1 MNSIHRMLLTRLAV
15 VTAVITLVVSISV
28 YHFIGYEIDK
38 WVVADAIDD
47 FRKFSSNTMTQ
58 LDTPDLGDHGEFQ
71 RAIDN
76 IPALAT
82 QMKTGK
88 FVILRIFSKEGQEIA
103 GMVDSSY
110 PHIADIN
117 NYSANLINWWLV
129 EKGPQHE
136 VLRIGGRMVIRI
148 AFPLSNTSGEVP
160 AYGETY
166 FAVSDETMEKA
177 SQVIIRST
185 AVAVSIVLLTAIV
198 LYPIIMR
205 LVKRLEAL
213 SIMLLTANLNILK
226 ALGSAVAKRDSGTD
240 AHNYRVTIY
249 AVRLAEAI
257 GLDNE
262 SIRVLIKG
270 AFLHDVGKIGIK
282 DFILHKPGRL
292 TVEEYDEMKLHVS
305 HGLDIIRSSEWLD
318 DAAAVVG
325 GHHEK
330 YDGSGYDREV
340 AGVDI
345 PIIAR
350 IFSIVDVFDALTSA
364 RPYKGPMSYE
374 ETMNILNKG
383 RGKDFDPELLDA
395 FSSIAGEIYDK
406 YAGGGGSP
414 EDEVI
419 AIEKKYFISD
429 IAQYLR

>member
-1 MNSIHRMLLTRLAV
+1 
-15 VTAVITLVVSISV
+15 
-28 YHFIGYEIDK
+28 
-38 WVVADAIDD
+38 
-47 FRKFSSNTMTQ
+47 
-58 LDTPDLGDHGEFQ
+58 
-71 RAIDN
+71 
-76 IPALAT
+76 
-82 QMKTGK
+82 
-88 FVILRIFSKEGQEIA
+88 
-103 GMVDSSY
+103 
-110 PHIADIN
+110 
-117 NYSANLINWWLV
+117 
-129 EKGPQHE
+129 
-136 VLRIGGRMVIRI
+136 
-148 AFPLSNTSGEVP
+148 
-160 AYGETY
+160 
-166 FAVSDETMEKA
+166 MEKA